1 MGDNMKLD
9 RQKLLSAILNASG
22 TKINKNALEQA
33 KKGDI
38 GALSAPLDEQS
49 RKMLGEVMSDKNKM
63 REILNSDAA
72 KEIIKKFS
80 GDKNG

>member
-33 KKGDI
+33 KKGDV
-38 GALSAPLDEQS
+38 GALSASLDEQS

>member
-33 KKGDI
+33 KKGDV
-38 GALSAPLDEQS
+38 GALSASLDEQS
-49 RKMLGEVMSDKNKM
+49 RKMLG
-63 REILNSDAA
+63 
-72 KEIIKKFS
+72 
-80 GDKNG
+80 